1 MQLSKDVSKI
11 DTFMGYESI
20 VLFCIKYNIICKI
33 YWEDD
38 MYKGNKWIE
47 IKNENKEATTQ
58 EIIFLSCHQGLHPDL
73 EDHYD
78 TLKLKNKEPTAKLA
92 TRKLKKF

>member
-1 MQLSKDVSKI
+1 M
-11 DTFMGYESI
+11 
-20 VLFCIKYNIICKI
+20 ICS
-33 YWEDD
+33 
-38 MYKGNKWIE
+38 NKWIE
-47 IKNENKEATTQ
+47 IKNKNKEEITQ